1 MIGRLFVLA
10 LIVDSSS
17 AWLATPLHNGCTL
30 RPALV
35 CSVSR
40 PAFARVSEIRSVI
53 GEPEGTRGAP
63 SESLAALEDAE
74 VSGSWRDLIPPKSEL
89 QKIVPLAIMFFCILF
104 NYTILRDTKDVLV
117 VTAPG
122 GSAEAIPFLKT
133 WVNLPGAI
141 AFTVAYS
148 KMANRLGPQQLFY
161 ATLVPF
167 LAFFGCFAWLIYPLC
182 GVLHPV
188 GFATW
193 LAAAL
198 PAGFA
203 APIAVL
209 QNWTYSLFYLLAN
222 MWGSVVV
229 SLLFWGFAN
238 EVTSVAEAK
247 KYYPLFG
254 MFANVALIFSG
265 QFIRYVSSL
274 GRSLPAGADPWG
286 VALKL
291 LMSAVVLMGGVI
303 AACFRYLS
311 VSVLQTPSAA
321 DATATGGSAG
331 VLAPKKKKKP
341 SMGVRES
348 FKYLAASPYIR
359 NLGTLVVSYGMAIN
373 LVEVTWKGKLK
384 QAFPNP
390 TDYSSFMGGF
400 SSATG
405 VVTLFMM
412 LFGRFVLNR
421 WGWGTAA
428 LITPTVLLVTG
439 VAFFALC
446 LAGGSFAPML
456 ATMGTTPLML
466 AVFVGAVQ
474 NIVSKAAKYSLF
486 DPCKEMAY
494 IPLDEE
500 QKTKGKAAIDVIGG
514 PLGKSGARS
523 FSRRSSSPSAHSPS
537 RRRTSPPS
545 SA

>member
-1 MIGRLFVLA
+1 
-10 LIVDSSS
+10 
-17 AWLATPLHNGCTL
+17 
-30 RPALV
+30 
-35 CSVSR
+35 
-40 PAFARVSEIRSVI
+40 
-53 GEPEGTRGAP
+53 
-63 SESLAALEDAE
+63 
-74 VSGSWRDLIPPKSEL
+74 
-89 QKIVPLAIMFFCILF
+89 MFFAILF

-161 ATLVPF
+161 AVLIPF
-167 LAFFGCFAWLIYPLC
+167 LAFFGGFAFFLYPIV
-182 GVLHPV
+182 GMLHPV

-238 EVTSVAEAK
+238 EVTTVDEAK

-254 MFANVALIFSG
+254 LFANIALVFSG

-274 GRSLPAGADPWG
+274 HKTLPVGTDPWG
-286 VALKL
+286 MALKL
-291 LMSAVVLMGGVI
+291 LMSAVVVMGGVI

-311 VSVLQTPSAA
+311 VSVLKQGGAVQDGDVSAA
-321 DATATGGSAG
+321 PGAAAGG
-331 VLAPKKKKKP
+331 LAPKKKKKP

-348 FKYLAASPYIR
+348 FRYLIASPYIR
-359 NLGTLVVSYGMAIN
+359 NLATLVVSYGMAIN

-428 LITPTVLLVTG
+428 LITPSVLLVTG

-446 LAGGSFAPML
+446 LAGSSFAPML
-456 ATMGTTPLML
+456 ASMGTTPLML
-466 AVFVGAVQ
+466 AVFVGAAQ
-474 NIVSKAAKYSLF
+474 NIISKAAKYSLF

-494 IPLDEE
+494 IPLDQE

-514 PLGKSGARS
+514 PLGKSGGSLIQQALIVAFGSLALSTPYLAVILGIIIAAWIQAARS
-523 FSRRSSSPSAHSPS
+523 LAGEFDEYCEITDDPDQRACKPEA
-537 RRRTSPPS
+537 
-545 SA
+545 A